1 MKRLSALWQRNLI
14 ASIVLACAVAAF
26 VAIDFGP
33 QWAAYR
39 NSVVPEVVV
48 PKGQRGTAAGQTWQ
62 LSEVRHTNRSPVNY
76 GPPLPSG
83 TVLTI
88 VDVDRSGTPGAE
100 LCTGVITDGEQ
111 RWQAEGLGGFSPIAR
126 DGVTATCTKPG
137 RLQFAFLLP
146 QDVVPTAV
154 DVTIDGQIKVRLEL

>member
-1 MKRLSALWQRNLI
+1 MTRLSALWQRNLI
-14 ASIVLACAVAAF
+14 ASIVLACAVGAF

-39 NSVVPEVVV
+39 HSVVPEVVV
-48 PKGQRGTAAGQTWQ
+48 PNGQSGSAAGQTWK
-62 LSEVRHTNRSPVNY
+62 LSAVRHQNRSPLNF
-76 GPPLPSG
+76 GPPLPPG

-100 LCTGVITDGEQ
+100 LCTGVITDGDQ
-111 RWQAEGLGGFSPIAR
+111 RWQAEGLGVFSPIAR

-146 QDVVPTAV
+146 HDVVPTAV
-154 DVTIDGQIKVRLEL
+154 DVTINGQITVRLEL